1 MRSHAIILGFIALIV
16 LELLLAPAGFCAPA
30 GVRIQS
36 YPVPDGAHPHDVAP
50 DPAGGIVWYTAQ
62 HQGALGRLDPA
73 TGRTHHILL
82 GKGSRPHGVIVGPK
96 GHAWITDSGLNA
108 IVSVDPRTAEVTRYP
123 LPEPKGYANLNTA
136 AFDNKGVLWFTGQ
149 SGIYGRLDPVSGEIR
164 VFDAP
169 RGYGPYGID
178 ATPGGE
184 IWYVS
189 LAGSYLA
196 HVDTETGKVKVID
209 PPTRAAG
216 TRRVWSDS
224 KGSLWVSGWKSGR
237 LGRYE
242 PAGGQWREWELPG
255 ANPAAYAVYV
265 DETDR
270 IWISDFGA
278 NAVLRF
284 DPATERFE
292 SFIIPRKRA
301 AVRQMLGRPGEVWAA
316 ESGTDRLTVY
326 RYER

>member
-1 MRSHAIILGFIALIV
+1 M
-16 LELLLAPAGFCAPA
+16 
-30 GVRIQS
+30 
-36 YPVPDGAHPHDVAP
+36 
-50 DPAGGIVWYTAQ
+50 
-62 HQGALGRLDPA
+62 
-73 TGRTHHILL
+73 
-82 GKGSRPHGVIVGPK
+82 
-96 GHAWITDSGLNA
+96 
-108 IVSVDPRTAEVTRYP
+108 
-123 LPEPKGYANLNTA
+123 
-136 AFDNKGVLWFTGQ
+136 
-149 SGIYGRLDPVSGEIR
+149 R

-196 HVDTETGKVKVID
+196 HVDTKTGKVKVID
-209 PPTRAAG
+209 PPTKAAG

-224 KGSLWVSGWKSGR
+224 KGKLWVSGWKSGR
-237 LGRYE
+237 LGRYD
-242 PAGGQWREWELPG
+242 PASGEWLEWKLPG

-284 DPATERFE
+284 DPATETFE
-292 SFIIPRKRA
+292 SFIIPRTRS

-326 RYER
+326 RYD